1 MSYFI
6 EHIDLFSN
14 AFFQHLQ
21 IVVLTLLISIVLA
34 GLICLVL
41 LKFPKVSN
49 ICIQFFSAIY
59 SIPSLALF
67 AILIPLTGLG
77 RGTAIL
83 VLVLYN
89 QYLLVRNIMTGMTQ
103 VDPAILE
110 AATGMGMTHLQI
122 VRRVQIPLAAP
133 MIVAGIKL
141 AIVSTTGIATIAAT
155 INAGGLGSL
164 LFSGMRT
171 MNVPKIAFATILCM
185 LIAELANV
193 LLGAVEKRLKRG
205 PLVS

>member
-1 MSYFI
+1 MRYFFD
-6 EHIDLFSN
+6 HIDLFAN
-14 AFFQHLQ
+14 AFLQHLQ
-21 IVVLTLLISIVLA
+21 IVALTLPISIALA
-34 GLICLVL
+34 SLICLVL
-41 LKFPKVSN
+41 LKFPRASN
-49 ICIQFFSAIY
+49 ICIQVFSAIY

-89 QYLLVRNIMTGMTQ
+89 QYLLVRNIMTGLTQ

-110 AATGMGMTHLQI
+110 AASGMGMTHMQMI
-122 VRRVQIPLAAP
+122 CRVQIPLAAP

-141 AIVSTTGIATIAAT
+141 AIISTTGIATIAAT

-185 LIAELANV
+185 FIAELANV
-193 LLGAVEKRLKRG
+193 ILGAVEKRLKRE
-205 PLVS
+205 PAL